1 MTSRLGRGEVVEVV
15 GCGGLDE
22 RYAANCGRRRRFGS
36 CPLRDGAFKPA
47 RLRLIAGEGR
57 PTPIMVSEK
66 ATHAAEESV
75 SPSQAPDYALGPDET
90 SAINSYE
97 YLLLT
102 VEDVASVLDL
112 SEHVVRKRVAR
123 GTLPGTEVSGSHY
136 VRLALV

>member
-1 MTSRLGRGEVVEVV
+1 MV

-22 RYAANCGRRRRFGS
+22 RYAANCGRRQRFGS
-36 CPLRDGAFKPA
+36 YPLRDGAFKPA

-75 SPSQAPDYALGPDET
+75 SPSLLGEAPDYALGPDET